1 MKDCKNCMNCQYLR
15 GFMAECFYER
25 HYNAEDGTP
34 MVCYTNQ
41 VINRKNAEKCE
52 YYDEIILSHSEAEI
66 YKGCVAL
73 MQELVDDF
81 MEWYKW
87 QNGEDA
93 IEELDEEE
101 MFCVRKT
108 PFHIVQRLFLWGT
121 HHSGGGSTR
130 SKCSQLG
137 IKDWSEDIEFGF
149 EIEESEG

>member
-1 MKDCKNCMNCQYLR
+1 MSDNEMNLWEQKHIELLTSAEMGEWLAR
-15 GFMAECFYER
+15 RDKRRDERLGFKVSEV
-25 HYNAEDGTP
+25 P
-34 MVCYTNQ
+34 
-41 VINRKNAEKCE
+41 
-52 YYDEIILSHSEAEI
+52 SHSESEI
-66 YKGCVAL
+66 YKGCLAL

-87 QNGEDA
+87 QHGEDA

-121 HHSGGGSTR
+121 HHSGGCSTR

-137 IKDWSEDIEFGF
+137 IKDWSDDIEFCF
-149 EIEESEG
+149 EKENEEE